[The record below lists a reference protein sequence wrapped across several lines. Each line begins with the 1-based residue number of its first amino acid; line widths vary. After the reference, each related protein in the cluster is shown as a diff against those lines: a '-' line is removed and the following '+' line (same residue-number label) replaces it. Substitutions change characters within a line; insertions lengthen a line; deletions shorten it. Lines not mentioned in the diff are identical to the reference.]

1 MLGGRD
7 EQTSMD
13 ALIER
18 LMDSFDK
25 HASFP
30 MLSHM
35 LENHMLDAR
44 GRPHDARCELVAL
57 VLPALV
63 PYPVHHLQWV
73 MPSLNED
80 AVFHEAM
87 QTVAAWVGHDAAKIS
102 TGPELVAAQRAL
114 GALGALA
121 CACVDTRHL
130 RLLRRSQ
137 RKRLRKRAEQR
148 RTAERRAIVRRCEN
162 MRSLLARCDVRKK
175 IAQPVLD
182 DLCPKQRLEHR
193 ARALAFAESEVV
205 VHIKAQLADLAE
217 DSMRAVNKH
226 VLGPCT
232 TRRHMQNWDA
242 AIYAKDRHETLE
254 FNLYMA
260 KGMVAGPNHFER
272 RTFGRNMGGY
282 MFEQIGNVGDYFDDD
297 GNFRL
302 PMSANTAEC
311 YFKKT
316 KRATLE
322 DSRPSWAAPLVQPA
336 GRPPPKRWC
345 GWTLKEG
352 L

>member
-1 MLGGRD
+1 MFTDFYGD
-7 EQTSMD
+7 DCTTSRD
-13 ALIER
+13 ALLDR
-18 LMDSFDK
+18 LMRSYETHDCY
-25 HASFP
+25 P
-30 MLSHM
+30 MLTHM
-35 LENHMLDAR
+35 LERQLLDTR
-44 GRPHDARCELVAL
+44 GRARAHDLELAVC
-57 VLPALV
+57 VLPKLV

-80 AVFHEAM
+80 AVFQEAM
-87 QTVAAWVGHDAAKIS
+87 QTVATWVGHDAAKIS
-102 TGPELVAAQRAL
+102 TGPELVAAER
-114 GALGALA
+114 ALGALA

-137 RKRLRKRAEQR
+137 RKRLRQQAEQR
-148 RTAERRAIVRRCEN
+148 RAAERRAIVRRCEN
-162 MRSLLARCDVRKK
+162 MRSLLARCDVRKT

-205 VHIKAQLADLAE
+205 AHIKAQLADLAE

-232 TRRHMQNWDA
+232 TRRNKLNWDA
-242 AIYAKDRHETLE
+242 AIDELRYAKDRHETLE

-260 KGMVAGPNHFER
+260 KGMAPGPNHFER
-272 RTFGRNMGGY
+272 RTFGRNMSGY

-302 PMSANTAEC
+302 ALSGHREC
-311 YFKKT
+311 RYFKRNK
-316 KRATLE
+316 
-322 DSRPSWAAPLVQPA
+322 SFP
-336 GRPPPKRWC
+336 
-345 GWTLKEG
+345 WTVL
-352 L
+352 